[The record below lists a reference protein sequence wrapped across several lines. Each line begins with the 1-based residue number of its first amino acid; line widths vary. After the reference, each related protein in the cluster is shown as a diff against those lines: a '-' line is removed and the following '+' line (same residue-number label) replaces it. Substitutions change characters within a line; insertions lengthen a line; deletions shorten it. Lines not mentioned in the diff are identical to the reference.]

1 MECQI
6 DDMRPHDDTRW
17 MAKNSDETVLKV
29 VPRADAVLVVEPVTV
44 VVPELPSPLLLC
56 SDALALMLAEP
67 AVVSDAGADLP
78 LVVGDAPVPVAAVA
92 D

>member
-6 DDMRPHDDTRW
+6 DHMRPHDDTRW
-17 MAKNSDETVLKV
+17 MAKNSDETVLNV
-29 VPRADAVLVVEPVTV
+29 VLRADAVLVVEPVTV

-67 AVVSDAGADLP
+67 AVVPDAGADLP
-78 LVVGDAPVPVAAVA
+78 LAVGDAPVPVGVVA